1 MNNIKQTAAKLEQYG
16 RNGDTMLAHITPE
29 EAQLLKSV
37 GGSGTINPKTG
48 LPEFFI
54 GPLIGAATGLIGGLF
69 SGGKAA
75 DAEKQRAASLREAG
89 ERASAMAQFRP
100 MGMTTAFG
108 TSAFTPEGQGSYT
121 LSPELRGL
129 QQNLF
134 GQLGAYD
141 PTQLGQMAQPIL
153 GGAQSLFGLG
163 GQLLP
168 TDTSRMSSQQAQALA
183 NQYRFAQQG
192 LMPTSFQTG
201 ATPEAMAYANQ
212 LNQLAGQVTPTS
224 YDPTAAAQQYFQQQ
238 QELLQPSRA
247 AEEARLA
254 TSNFG
259 RGTGGLGVQTGTGTA
274 PSNPLAQAL
283 FNARAQQDRTLAA
296 QSTDIARQRLADDIG
311 LGTRLGA
318 AGLSTQQQ
326 SEATQRANM
335 LQNLG
340 LGLEFGTQGLRS
352 EEAGTQLARERF
364 AEDLR
369 LGGGLFGT
377 GGELLGQVPR
387 LTTAG
392 YAPTEAQLG
401 LLRTTESLGQQ
412 PFMLSQDLAGRFAQA
427 GANAGQLFMQP
438 QAAAANAYS
447 QYQGYS
453 PIGSAL
459 SGIGSTFGGM
469 GGMGGGSGGQ
479 VSSWFSGLF
488 DRGPTRLA

>member
-1 MNNIKQTAAKLEQYG
+1 MGSVVSAIAGPVLGT
-16 RNGDTMLAHITPE
+16 
-29 EAQLLKSV
+29 V
-37 GGSGTINPKTG
+37 GG
-48 LPEFFI
+48 
-54 GPLIGAATGLIGGLF
+54 LI

-75 DAEKQRAASLREAG
+75 DAAKGQAEALRAAG
-89 ERASAMAQFRP
+89 ERASAMAQFKP

-134 GQLGAYD
+134 GQLGAYN
-141 PTQLGQMAQPIL
+141 PAQIGQMAQPIL

-168 TDTSRMSSQQAQALA
+168 TDTSRMSSQQAQDLA

-224 YDPTAAAQQYFQQQ
+224 YDPTAAAQQYYNQQ
-238 QELLQPSRA
+238 QELMSSGRA

-254 TSNFG
+254 TANYG

-274 PSNPLAQAL
+274 PANPLAQAL
-283 FNARAQQDRTLAA
+283 FNARSQQDAQIAA

-369 LGGGLFGT
+369 LGSGLFGT
-377 GGELLGQVPR
+377 GGDLLGQVPR

-401 LLRTTESLGQQ
+401 LLRTTETMGQD
-412 PFMLSQDLAGRFAQA
+412 PFRLSQELAGRYAQA

-438 QAAAANAYS
+438 QAAAANAYA

-453 PIGSAL
+453 PMGSAL
-459 SGIGSTFGGM
+459 SSIGSTLGSGGF
-469 GGMGGGSGGQ
+469 GGGSAQGS
-479 VSSWFSGLF
+479 VSSWFDNLITRQSNQASPGF
-488 DRGPTRLA
+488 VGPSF

>member
-1 MNNIKQTAAKLEQYG
+1 MGKAIGAIAGPVLG
-16 RNGDTMLAHITPE
+16 IAGG
-29 EAQLLKSV
+29 LL
-37 GGSGTINPKTG
+37 GGS
-48 LPEFFI
+48 
-54 GPLIGAATGLIGGLF
+54 
-69 SGGKAA
+69 KAA
-75 DAEKQRAASLREAG
+75 DASRGQAEALRAAG
-89 ERASAMAQFRP
+89 ERAAGMAQFKP

-121 LSPELRGL
+121 LSPELRSL
-129 QQNLF
+129 QQSLF
-134 GQLGAYD
+134 GQLGAYN
-141 PTQLGQMAQPIL
+141 PAQIGQMAQPL
-153 GGAQSLFGLG
+153 TSGAQSLFGLG

-168 TDTSRMSSQQAQALA
+168 TDTSRMSSQQAQDLA

-224 YDPTAAAQQYFQQQ
+224 YDPTAAAQQYYQQQ
-238 QELLQPSRA
+238 QELMQPGRA

-254 TSNFG
+254 TANFG
-259 RGTGGLGVQTGTGTA
+259 RGTGGLGIQTGTGTA

-283 FNARAQQDRTLAA
+283 FNARSQQDRTLAA
-296 QSTDIARQRLADDIG
+296 QSTDIARQRLSEDIG

-318 AGLSTQQQ
+318 AGLTAQQQ

-352 EEAGTQLARERF
+352 EEAGTELARQRF

-369 LGGGLFGT
+369 MGAGLFGT

-412 PFMLSQDLAGRFAQA
+412 PFMLSQDLAGRYSQAGAQA
-427 GANAGQLFMQP
+427 GRLFLDPQ
-438 QAAAANAYS
+438 QAAATAYN
-447 QYQGYS
+447 QYQSYS
-453 PIGSAL
+453 PMGSLL
-459 SGIGSTFGGM
+459 SGAGGAISP
-469 GGMGGGSGGQ
+469 GGGA
-479 VSSWFSGLF
+479 SSWFSGLF
-488 DRGPTRLA
+488 K